1 MDPNK
6 MWSMGKWRAQLK
18 MMNFIMCET
27 NKKKNLSESV
37 G

>member
-1 MDPNK
+1 

-27 NKKKNLSESV
+27 KKNNLSESV

>member
-1 MDPNK
+1 

-27 NKKKNLSESV
+27 EKKNLSESV

>member
-1 MDPNK
+1 

-27 NKKKNLSESV
+27 KNNNNLSESV